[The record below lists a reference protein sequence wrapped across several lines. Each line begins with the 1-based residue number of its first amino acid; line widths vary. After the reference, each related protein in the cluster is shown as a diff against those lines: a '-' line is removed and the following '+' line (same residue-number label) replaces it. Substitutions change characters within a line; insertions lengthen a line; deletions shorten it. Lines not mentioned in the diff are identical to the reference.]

1 MVPVEIM
8 LIRDIPMVSIHSPA
22 SATEPKALTGR
33 PSPIITS
40 HKLTLD
46 VSEPDLMEE
55 QLVPRLEISQI
66 LTKSSSKIIRE
77 TKTAPIQR
85 MTTTEKALTLA
96 TAIDALPPEENPA
109 IELEPKKGL
118 IAISA
123 SKRRI
128 PVPDAK
134 AVMRSKT
141 QQMAGDDA
149 DTSLAKIASLG
160 PRILAPE
167 DEPAAL
173 KMERPPT
180 IPFPGSTQGASFM
193 LLVDTSG
200 SVKCNPL
207 HGIKTSAIEFIS
219 LMGPKD
225 RVGLMTFDD
234 TTQLI
239 NIFTSKNERLK
250 YRLRSLRT
258 AGKLTILNDS
268 LLEAAQILKTEDSGN
283 LHIVLFSD
291 GKDEG
296 SQANLD
302 QVVRMLKRLKISVL
316 AVGYT
321 RVEKKYLDFLRS
333 LADGTG
339 GVFVQTPE
347 FHDILSLY
355 KSTSPEPEPT
365 PDIIETSDGAILLK
379 SDPTDAQIYVNGE
392 YLGSTPMLI
401 KLPMGKY
408 NVLLRSD
415 GYYEWEAQLELSEP
429 GEVPL
434 FVKLHPIRF

>member
-1 MVPVEIM
+1 
-8 LIRDIPMVSIHSPA
+8 
-22 SATEPKALTGR
+22 
-33 PSPIITS
+33 
-40 HKLTLD
+40 
-46 VSEPDLMEE
+46 
-55 QLVPRLEISQI
+55 
-66 LTKSSSKIIRE
+66 
-77 TKTAPIQR
+77 
-85 MTTTEKALTLA
+85 
-96 TAIDALPPEENPA
+96 
-109 IELEPKKGL
+109 
-118 IAISA
+118 
-123 SKRRI
+123 
-128 PVPDAK
+128 
-134 AVMRSKT
+134 
-141 QQMAGDDA
+141 MAADDA
-149 DTSLAKIASLG
+149 DTSLAEIAALG

-200 SVKCNPL
+200 SVKGNPL
-207 HGIKTSAIEFIS
+207 RGIKASAIEFIS

-239 NIFTSKNERLK
+239 NNFTSNNERLK
-250 YRLRSLRT
+250 YRLKSIRT
-258 AGKLTILNDS
+258 AGKLTVLNDS
-268 LLEAAQILKTEDSGN
+268 LLEAAQILKTEDSDN

-321 RVEKKYLDFLRS
+321 RVDKKYLDILRS

-355 KSTSPEPEPT
+355 KSTSPEPEPV
-365 PDIIETSDGAILLK
+365 PGIIETRNGVILLK
-379 SDPTDAQIYVNGE
+379 SDPADARIYVNGE
-392 YLGSTPMLI
+392 HMGSTPMMI

-408 NVLLRSD
+408 NVLLQSD
-415 GYYEWEAQLELSEP
+415 GYHEWEAQLEISEP

-434 FVKLHPIRF
+434 FVQLQPIRF

>member
-8 LIRDIPMVSIHSPA
+8 LIRDMPMVTIHSPA
-22 SATEPKALTGR
+22 PAPDPKVLTGR
-33 PSPIITS
+33 PSPMITS

-46 VSEPDLMEE
+46 ISEPALMEA
-55 QLVPRLEISQI
+55 QLDPEIEISQI
-66 LTKSSSKIIRE
+66 LTKRSPEISRE
-77 TKTAPIQR
+77 QKTAPIQR
-85 MTTTEKALTLA
+85 MTDTGKAFTFA
-96 TAIDALPPEENPA
+96 TAVDAIAPEANPA
-109 IELEPKKGL
+109 IELEPTKGL
-118 IAISA
+118 LSVIS
-123 SKRRI
+123 SKRRV

-134 AVMRSKT
+134 AAMRPKT

-173 KMERPPT
+173 RMDRPPT

-200 SVKCNPL
+200 SVKGNPL
-207 HGIKTSAIEFIS
+207 HGIKTSATEFVS

-225 RVGLMTFDD
+225 RVGLMTFND

-239 NIFTSKNERLK
+239 NIISSKNERLK
-250 YRLRSLRT
+250 YRLRSLHT
-258 AGKLTILNDS
+258 AGKLTVLNDS
-268 LLEAAQILKTEDSGN
+268 LLEAGQILKTEDNDN

-302 QVVRMLKRLKISVL
+302 QVVRTLKRLKISVL

-321 RVEKKYLDFLRS
+321 RVEKKYLDILRTI
-333 LADGTG
+333 ADGTG

-347 FHDILSLY
+347 FADILSLY
-355 KSTSPEPEPT
+355 KSTLPEPEPT
-365 PDIIETSDGAILLK
+365 PEMIETSGGAILLK
-379 SDPTDAQIYVNGE
+379 SDPTDAQIFVNGE

-408 NVLLRSD
+408 NVQLRSD
-415 GYYEWEAQLELSEP
+415 GYHEWQAKLELSEP

-434 FVKLHPIRF
+434 FIKLQPIR